1 MLYNLNFLQ
10 QGAIFPPAEEIKRLE
25 AYRVNAMLARDEAWS
40 ALPEYKKRVM
50 YLLSRFALAEENV
63 YFFTANY
70 WSDLVSKTQ
79 ELLYGDFPEFTNDK
93 SDPLFDE
100 IFNETD
106 FSEKVVEGLE
116 DFVSLGDW
124 VTKAIETEN
133 GTSFINIA
141 PSTWF
146 PVVSIENVKEVKYH
160 VLAWV
165 VPISKKYSELHVQI
179 HEKGKCTN
187 KAFMLEDYNKDSYFI
202 DSVTCQ
208 KVYYETYKIGV
219 ELLESKTDFKLG
231 AWKTGL
237 NDFAVI
243 HSANNANA
251 RSIFGTSD
259 FDLITD
265 SVMEYNVRRT
275 LNSVVLDKH
284 SAPIM
289 SGPPISGDLSQG
301 NYIEVHEGDTAPSYL
316 TWDANMQACKD
327 AIDGYK
333 EDIANLSGMG
343 SLLSSKTFG
352 ESQGYD
358 ALMIKLAPALM
369 RAARKRTLVSA
380 HLKKLLSSLAS
391 KRGISIAPSEILIN
405 WHDSIPTTESV
416 RADIAQK
423 HLATG
428 WSMKRV
434 LMQDYGLTEEEADAE
449 IEQKRIEAPQMPIF
463 GGLDENTDNEPTD
476 EENADKGGDN
486 A

>member
-1 MLYNLNFLQ
+1 MLYDLNFLRT
-10 QGAIFPPAEEIKRLE
+10 GAMFPPVEEIKRLD
-25 AYRVNAMLARDEAWS
+25 AYKVNALLARDEAWS
-40 ALPEYKKRVM
+40 ALPAYKKRVLF
-50 YLLSRFALAEENV
+50 LLSRFALAEEDV

-79 ELLYGDFPEFTNDK
+79 ELLYGDFPSITDGI
-93 SDPLFDE
+93 SDEKLKPIITD
-100 IFNETD
+100 TD
-106 FSEKVVEGLE
+106 FAEKVVEGLE
-116 DFVSLGDW
+116 DFVALGDW
-124 VTKAIETEN
+124 VTKQVETEN
-133 GTSFINIA
+133 GTSFINVD

-146 PVVSIENVKEVKYH
+146 PVVAVENVKEIKQH

-165 VPISKKYSELHVQI
+165 VKVTDKYSELQVQI
-179 HEKGKCTN
+179 HDKGKYTN
-187 KAFMLEDYNKDSYFI
+187 RAFVLKEYNQDSYFI
-202 DSVTCQ
+202 DPVTKQ
-208 KVYYETYKIGV
+208 KVYHETYKIGE
-219 ELLESKTDFKLG
+219 ELAQSKTDFKIG
-231 AWKTGL
+231 TWGTGL
-237 NDFAVI
+237 KDFAVI

-251 RSIFGTSD
+251 RSVFGTSD

-265 SVMEYNVRRT
+265 SIMEYNVRRT

-284 SAPIM
+284 SAPVM
-289 SGPPISGDLSQG
+289 YGTPITGDLSQG
-301 NYIEVHEGDTAPSYL
+301 NYIEVPDGGVAPNYL

-333 EDIANLSGMG
+333 EDVANLSGMG

-369 RAARKRTLVSA
+369 RAARKRTLIA
-380 HLKKLLSSLAS
+380 PHLKKLLSMLAS
-391 KRGISIAPSEILIN
+391 KRSVTIEPKDILIT
-405 WHDSIPTTESV
+405 WHDCIPTTESV

-428 WSMKRV
+428 WSYKRV

-449 IEQKRIEAPQMPIF
+449 IEQKRIETPQMPIF
-463 GGLDENTDNEPTD
+463 GAFDEEPNNEPTD